1 MSQVPD
7 VQLGGLYGDRILE
20 HYRNPHNRR
29 SLEGPDIEAHEF
41 NPFCGDRVDLQLK
54 LDAQCRVSEISADS
68 EGCSI
73 IQASASMLSDLL
85 KGKTLG
91 EIAGLA
97 STFRSMMEGREIP
110 PETMAKLGDLDA
122 LQVVRRYPVRIKC
135 ALLPWTALEIGLQE
149 YRSRAGQDC

>member
-1 MSQVPD
+1 MPETPD

-20 HYRNPHNRR
+20 HYRNPHNRE
-29 SLEGPDIEAHEF
+29 SVAEPDLEAHEF
-41 NPFCGDRVDLQLK
+41 NPFCGDRVDLYLK
-54 LDAQCRVSEISADS
+54 LDGQNLVSAINADS

-85 KGKTLG
+85 KGKTLK
-91 EIAGLA
+91 EIASLA

-110 PETMAKLGDLDA
+110 PETMADLGELDA

-135 ALLPWTALEIGLQE
+135 ALLPWTALEEAVQA
-149 YRSRAGQDC
+149 YRSRAE